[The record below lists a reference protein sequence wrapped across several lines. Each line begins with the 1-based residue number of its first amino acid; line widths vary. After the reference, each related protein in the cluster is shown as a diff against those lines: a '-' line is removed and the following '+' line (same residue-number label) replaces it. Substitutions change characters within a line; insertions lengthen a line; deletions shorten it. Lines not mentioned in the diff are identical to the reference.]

1 MRKSGTGPE
10 ANSADETVGLLL
22 QRIGALHADIRSGGD
37 QMLAAWRNQIERPEF
52 LPQAANLADY
62 LVFRRHDL
70 TALQGELAALGLSS
84 LGRAES
90 HIRPAIAAIEAT
102 LNNLAG
108 NTVPHPS
115 LAAFTEGAERIQT
128 AQRVF
133 FGDHPDGTHTRIMS
147 TLPTEAA
154 SDPALVE
161 RLIKTGTGC
170 FRINCAHD
178 NAGLWAAMIANIR
191 QAAEAAGRH
200 CPILMDLGGP
210 KCRIVAVETRGHKR
224 LHRGDR
230 FLLLRDIAE
239 ADPDLPAIT
248 ISFPHIIDDLKTG
261 SPIWIND
268 GKIGAEIVETGPGTA
283 MLEITSAREKG
294 EKLKPEKGV
303 NFPSLDLDISPL
315 TPKDFEDLDFVARHA
330 DIVGYSFVQR
340 PDDIRRLHAEL
351 ASRRPDTPPQPILL
365 KIETPLAVRNL
376 PRLIIET
383 GSRHPVAVMIAR
395 GDLAMEVGLG
405 RLSEV
410 QEEILWLCEAAHV
423 PVVWATQ
430 VLDGLLK
437 DGVPSR
443 AEVTDAAM
451 AQRAECVMLNK
462 GPYLAEAVR
471 FLSDVLHRMDRHQ
484 HKKSARLSALT
495 SWREEQLL

>member
-1 MRKSGTGPE
+1 MRKSVPEPDTG
-10 ANSADETVGLLL
+10 ADRQAVASLLRKVGE
-22 QRIGALHADIRSGGD
+22 LHADIRSEGD
-37 QMLAAWRNQIERPEF
+37 RMLAAWRDRIERPEF

-90 HIRPAIAAIEAT
+90 HIRPAIAAIDAT
-102 LNNLAG
+102 LKNLAG
-108 NTVPHPS
+108 RRVPHPP
-115 LAAFTEGAERIQT
+115 LADFNEGAERIRN
-128 AQRVF
+128 AQRTF
-133 FGDHPDGTHTRIMS
+133 FGDRPDGTHTRIMS

-154 SDPALVE
+154 TDPTLAA
-161 RLIKTGTGC
+161 RLIEAGTGC

-178 NAGLWAAMIANIR
+178 NASLWAAMIANIR
-191 QAAEAAGRH
+191 QAASAAGRH
-200 CPILMDLGGP
+200 CPVVMDLGGP
-210 KCRIVAVETRGHKR
+210 KCRVLAVDTRGRNR

-230 FLLLRDIAE
+230 FLMVRDIAS
-239 ADPDLPAIT
+239 ADPALPAFT

-261 SPIWIND
+261 GSLWIND
-268 GKIGAEIVETGPGTA
+268 GKIGAHVVETGPGTA
-283 MLEITSAREKG
+283 TLEITSAREKG
-294 EKLKPEKGV
+294 EKLKVEKGV
-303 NFPSLDLDISPL
+303 NFPLLDLDISPL
-315 TPKDFEDLDFVARHA
+315 TQKDFDDLDFVARHA

-351 ASRRPDTPPQPILL
+351 ASRRPDGPPQPILL

-376 PRLIIET
+376 PKLIIET
-383 GSRHPVAVMIAR
+383 GSRHPLAVMIAR
-395 GDLAMEVGLG
+395 GDLAIEIGLA

-451 AQRAECVMLNK
+451 GQRAECVMLNK

-495 SWREEQLL
+495 SWPDEQLL